1 VVSQFEFSA
10 TRNEDIEAASIAA
23 EDVVLPAGRY
33 GPEGTSNFFLNT
45 ATGAM
50 KVRPDAWP
58 IVEKALVREIKR
70 IKVRLYFRFAL
81 LYFEKFSLQCRARAL
96 HSFGLIFGLFY

>member
-1 VVSQFEFSA
+1 MRTSRPQVLQL
-10 TRNEDIEAASIAA
+10 

-58 IVEKALVREIKR
+58 IVNEGREVICDD
-70 IKVRLYFRFAL
+70 IDPL
-81 LYFEKFSLQCRARAL
+81 
-96 HSFGLIFGLFY
+96 